1 MSEAPTYDLPPHERD
16 VPYTAYL
23 VQNKLSHH
31 RLLPKESTHTFVY
44 STPYLCASLTALESH
59 ALDKGNGWLFGYGG
73 ISFRVTGLRE
83 SGYLQPAAF
92 KGQTIKQKVEILLK
106 RRGYDVDELL
116 DVWILTMPT
125 YLGYEGMNPLTVF
138 FAYKKDGSP
147 WLVLLEV
154 RNIIAYG
161 MHMFIGYAY
170 NRFTTRSTNVT
181 FTSSK

>member
-1 MSEAPTYDLPPHERD
+1 MSVTPTHHTSDESDAL
-16 VPYTAYL
+16 YTAYL
-23 VQNKLSHH
+23 VQNKLSHS

-44 STPYLCASLTALESH
+44 STPYICASLTALESH

-73 ISFRVTGLRE
+73 VSFRVTGLRE

-92 KGQTIKQKVEILLK
+92 KGQTIKQKIEVLLR
-106 RRGYDVDELL
+106 RRGYDVDDLL

-125 YLGYEGMNPLTVF
+125 YLGYEGMNPLTTY

-154 RNIIAYG
+154 CNSW
-161 MHMFIGYAY
+161 FLIG
-170 NRFTTRSTNVT
+170 V
-181 FTSSK
+181 SSY